1 MGTIKATDYTHRLL
15 ARFVIEA
22 ETPLAVS
29 SGEKDITTDSLVATD
44 VNGLPY
50 IPGTAIAG
58 VIRHAIEKETANNF
72 FGFHETIHEKKDRAK
87 KENTSTDQ
95 LDNIDCGSEIIF
107 TDAKML
113 GAAEEVIDGLQS
125 IDFEDVF
132 YSNFRNL
139 PIRQHVSINKQGVA
153 EKHGKFDEQVV
164 FAGTRFCFELEML
177 SQEEKNKDFE
187 KVLTKFQN
195 ETFRIGGG
203 TRSGFGKIKVVE
215 LYTRTLD
222 LREPEELELYL
233 EKSSK
238 LSDEW
243 TGWEAAKTKRIDD
256 ENWTEYRLTL
266 NPEDFFLFGSGFG
279 DEEADITPVKAQK
292 VYWANGE
299 GKLKDEHILIPAT
312 SLKGALAHRVAFHY
326 NKLTN
331 VFATKELNLDNHV
344 GENNEAVKTLFGS
357 KGESVNNKTE
367 NQLRGNV
374 IFSDIIEKREIT
386 DKILNHVSIDRFTG
400 GAIEGALFTEKT
412 TFGKGLTFETKILV
426 HEAAFNGNENIKKAF
441 KLALNDIVTG
451 MLPLGGGVNRGNGVF
466 TGKITDKNGEPIQ

>member
-50 IPGTAIAG
+50 ISGTAIAG
-58 VIRHAIEKETANNF
+58 VVRSMIGKEDSDEY
-72 FGFHETIHEKKDRAK
+72 FGYQKGNEGK
-87 KENTSTDQ
+87 
-95 LDNIDCGSEIIF
+95 GSKIIF
-107 TDAKML
+107 SDAKIL
-113 GAAEEVIDGLQS
+113 NSRGKVIDGLDLQAK
-125 IDFEDVF
+125 DDVLLKN
-132 YSNFRNL
+132 YEVL
-139 PIRQHVSINKQGVA
+139 PIRQHVRINKHGVA
-153 EKHGKFDEQVV
+153 EKQGKFDEQVV

-177 SQEEKNKDFE
+177 SQEKENNNFE
-187 KVLTKFQN
+187 KVLANLQN
-195 ETFRIGGG
+195 ETLRMGGG
-203 TRSGFGKIKVVE
+203 TRSGFGKIEVVE
-215 LYTRTLD
+215 LQTRTLD
-222 LREPEELELYL
+222 LRDPEHLELYL
-233 EKSSK
+233 DKSSK

-243 TGWEAAKTKRIDD
+243 TGWETAKTKQVED

-279 DEEADITPVKAQK
+279 DEDADMTPVKAKK

-299 GKLKDEHILIPAT
+299 GKLKDKHVLIPAT
-312 SLKGALAHRVAFHY
+312 SVKGALAHRVAFHY
-326 NKLTN
+326 NKLN
-331 VFATKELNLDNHV
+331 EVWAENISEEDRKKAV
-344 GENNEAVKTLFGS
+344 GKNNEAVKALFGS
-357 KGESVNNKTE
+357 EGDRENNKTE

-374 IFSDIIEKREIT
+374 IFSDIIENKEVT

-412 TFGKGLTFETKILV
+412 TFGKGLSFETKILV
-426 HEAAFNGNENIKKAF
+426 HDAAFNGHDNIQKAF
-441 KLALNDIVTG
+441 ELALKDIITG

-466 TGKITDKNGEPIQ
+466 TGDITKNGEPLK